1 MFFVFSCICGL
12 YKKSDYLLIYLL
24 KFIYFVKKI
33 LIIIS
38 NNVITKIRVFLP
50 DRQICIDILSPER
63 NKEYGK
69 IE

>member
-1 MFFVFSCICGL
+1 
-12 YKKSDYLLIYLL
+12 
-24 KFIYFVKKI
+24 

-38 NNVITKIRVFLP
+38 NNVITKIKVFLP
-50 DRQICIDILSPER
+50 DRQFCIDILSPER